1 MLHVFRR
8 SRAAMKM
15 AQVVSRVFDPI
26 LLVPGMF
33 VVAVTWA
40 LNNGERWRFL
50 TMLVFWDAML
60 PGVVLYWWIR
70 RGKVLSGWDLKDRKE
85 RIPLFMFVIAA
96 HLGGVV
102 GAYMLDKHPLA
113 EFLLVFWL
121 LALVYGVVTVW
132 WKISIHTG
140 VMSALV
146 MFLVLTQGKEY
157 AWLFALV
164 LLVVWARVV
173 GRYHRLSQAV
183 AGGMVPVV
191 VMPVVFRILGIG

>member
-1 MLHVFRR
+1 
-8 SRAAMKM
+8 M